1 MTRFY
6 PFLAIGLLAV
16 ALAACNQQK
25 SASEANRDTAQA
37 QQDANKDVA
46 EASKKASG
54 QVDDAQQKLDAA
66 QAKAAADVATANAKA
81 GGKINDATTD
91 ATKAEL
97 QFYKTIFY
105 ECPERDE
112 SLRFVL

>member
-37 QQDANKDVA
+37 QQDANKHVA
-46 EASKKASG
+46 EASKKASNTCSLAPLPRSRIRR
-54 QVDDAQQKLDAA
+54 VIVRLTMAIR
-66 QAKAAADVATANAKA
+66 AKHQR
-81 GGKINDATTD
+81 
-91 ATKAEL
+91 L
-97 QFYKTIFY
+97 Y
-105 ECPERDE
+105 
-112 SLRFVL
+112 SLPIC